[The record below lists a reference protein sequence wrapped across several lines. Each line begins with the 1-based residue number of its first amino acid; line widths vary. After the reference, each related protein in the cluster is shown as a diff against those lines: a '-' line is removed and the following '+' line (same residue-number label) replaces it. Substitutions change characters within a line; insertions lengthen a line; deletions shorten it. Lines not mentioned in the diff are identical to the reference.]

1 MFICVKF
8 NKPGSPVSPCTCT
21 YLTARLLFACVDRT
35 EQAKKR
41 SKTKTGGVHKR
52 RSSSCS
58 PPSGKG
64 PRKLASSITAA
75 AAAAN
80 TTDSE
85 SERKGSH
92 PPARLLARAGLAAA
106 APLDVNF
113 TCTCT

>member
-8 NKPGSPVSPCTCT
+8 NKSAVRVSPCTCT
-21 YLTARLLFACVDRT
+21 SLTERLLFACVDRT

-75 AAAAN
+75 AAN

-85 SERKGSH
+85 NERKGSH
-92 PPARLLARAGLAAA
+92 PPARLLAHAGLAATA
-106 APLDVNF
+106 LLDVNF
-113 TCTCT
+113 TCTCTST